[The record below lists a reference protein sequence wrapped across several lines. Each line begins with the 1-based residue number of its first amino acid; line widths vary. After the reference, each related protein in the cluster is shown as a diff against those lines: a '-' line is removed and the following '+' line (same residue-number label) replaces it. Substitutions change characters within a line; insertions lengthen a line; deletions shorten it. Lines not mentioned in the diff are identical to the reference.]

1 MSSPQTRLRTD
12 TKRYI
17 VFAADAYARIKGIS
31 ALVTAHGSLETT
43 TNDILFEAHADNIPV
58 VHIVGYTSTKQDEN
72 REIIRRLLRQGQIGS
87 IDQALAY
94 SSVVVLGIFD
104 HIAYAPRR
112 IDDALSDCLISSRP
126 VYIGLP
132 MAYAK
137 CLVEGKLLQSPVF
150 KAVPRN
156 DPKKEEHV
164 AEVILRY
171 LVSANDPVIIV
182 DGGVIKQAIQSQVQE
197 FVKRTKLP
205 TFVTI
210 EGRHAIDAS
219 LPNHGGLYAGLQ
231 SAPGIKERVDASD
244 LVIQFGALRSHVN
257 TTRHLHFLNFHNKI
271 EIYMDEHLVG
281 RTISYGLRARGLLK
295 SILCRL
301 DEVDLNSGP
310 VPQSRGIDDP
320 LHRLEFNETDDDE
333 PITRDVLCLR
343 IMKWMRDGDLLI
355 NHFPTEDA
363 QNYVHHPIWERK
375 DVSFGACLGACCS
388 ASELG
393 STSRVIVLIDTAS
406 FQHASRE
413 LATILSLG
421 LCPIVYVLQPYE
433 LTTLTY
439 PGSSVVRN
447 R

>member
-1 MSSPQTRLRTD
+1 MLITTHSSPE
-12 TKRYI
+12 
-17 VFAADAYARIKGIS
+17 S
-31 ALVTAHGSLETT
+31 TA
-43 TNDILFEAHADNIPV
+43 NDILFGAHADNIPV
-58 VHIVGYTSTKQDEN
+58 VHIVGYPSTKQDEN

-94 SSVVVLGIFD
+94 NSVVVLGIFD

-137 CLVEGKLLQSPVF
+137 CLIEGKLLQSPVF
-150 KAVPRN
+150 RAVPRN
-156 DPKKEEHV
+156 DPRKEEHV
-164 AEVILRY
+164 TEVILRY
-171 LVSANDPVIIV
+171 LVSAKDPVIIV

-244 LVIQFGALRSHVN
+244 LVIQFGALKTHVN
-257 TTRHLHFLNFHNKI
+257 TTRHLHFLKFHNKI

-295 SILCRL
+295 SILSRL
-301 DEVDLNSGP
+301 DEVDLNPGP
-310 VPQSRGIDDP
+310 VPQSGGIDDP
-320 LHRLEFNETDDDE
+320 LHRLDFNPHDDDGE
-333 PITRDVLCLR
+333 LITRDVLCLR

-355 NHFPTEDA
+355 NHFPIEDA

-388 ASELG
+388 ANELG
-393 STSRVIVLIDTAS
+393 STSRVIVLIDVAS

-421 LCPIVYVLQPYE
+421 LCAIVYVP
-433 LTTLTY
+433 
-439 PGSSVVRN
+439 
-447 R
+447 